1 MEFLVMTNNSVTIKS
16 NLVEVVREKRVF
28 SQKILRDGVP
38 IGVVLENGTRFSGI
52 IRRVYPMRLYI
63 EVTTHYHEI
72 VGKWAYVD
80 VEELKTGGE
89 GKTLVFAEDVF
100 QGYQLY
106 STEAPHHFYKR
117 KKVFVCAQNQAL
129 FPNAIPV
136 QTGQLLL
143 MKDKTAIVG
152 TVTEELLNYIIVRQE
167 GLYQLRESLYLTPQE
182 FLLQECMVCEPFFT
196 EDVKKDLS
204 RN

>member
-1 MEFLVMTNNSVTIKS
+1 MTNNSVTIKS
-16 NLVEVVREKRVF
+16 SLVEAVRKKRVF

-80 VEELKTGGE
+80 VEELKTSGE
-89 GKTLVFAEDVF
+89 GTTLVFQKDVF
-100 QGYQLY
+100 YQYY
-106 STEAPHHFYKR
+106 SMNSNETPQHFYKR